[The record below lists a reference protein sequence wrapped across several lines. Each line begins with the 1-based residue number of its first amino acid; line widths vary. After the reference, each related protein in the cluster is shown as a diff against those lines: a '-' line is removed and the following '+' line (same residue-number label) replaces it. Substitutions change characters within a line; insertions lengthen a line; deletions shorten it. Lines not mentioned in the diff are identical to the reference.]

1 MFKILLSLLSFFT
14 FCFAAPIP
22 PFKAFIVDSNIQNE
36 KIYFDF
42 KIAED
47 IYVYKNSFK
56 IHFVKNSLLLNENA
70 KFPDSKIYKNNEIFA
85 GEFFITLPENIAK
98 SDKFSIALDFIG
110 CSSSGFCY
118 PPQTRSFSYEKKD
131 GNYKIVSLNQ
141 KDLKNASF
149 NEQTAI
155 ADDIKNKNFILTLL
169 SFFGYG
175 ILLSFTP
182 CIFPMVP
189 ILSSVIV
196 AKTSKNAGKG
206 AFLVSLIYV
215 LGISLAYA
223 ATGFLA
229 SFFGASLQSVLQM
242 PAVILGLCAV
252 FVFLAFS
259 MFGFYEIR
267 LPSRLQTFF
276 TQKGDKSSGYFGVFV
291 MGIFSALIVGPCVA
305 APLAGALL
313 YITQSGDI
321 FLGTLALFFLGFGSG
336 IPLLLLGIS
345 AKFLPHPGAWMNL
358 ITRIFGFLLL
368 IMAIWLGTRVWGENF
383 SLLLYGISGV
393 SFAVFFGIF
402 DFRIHKIR
410 RVVLLLALIYSVFLL
425 VGFFSGAVSVLKP
438 FENFTTAK
446 ISGRNELQFTE
457 ISTLDDLENFVQNA
471 KKPVMVDFWASWCE
485 NCKLLEQETFKDRK
499 VYEILQNFDLVKIDV
514 SKNGDEDLKLMQKF
528 NVFGPPAL
536 IFYKNGKELKDLQI
550 TGFMDVENFMEILG
564 EI

>member
-14 FCFAAPIP
+14 FCFATPIQ

-110 CSSSGFCY
+110 FCY

-141 KDLKNASF
+141 KDLKNTSF

-242 PAVILGLCAV
+242 PVVILGLCAV

-321 FLGTLALFFLGFGSG
+321 FLGTSALFFLGFGSG

-402 DFRIHKIR
+402 DFRVHKIR
-410 RVVLLLALIYSVFLL
+410 RVVSLLALIYSVFLL
-425 VGFFSGAVSVLKP
+425 VGFFSGAVSALKP

-446 ISGRNELQFTE
+446 ISGMNELQFTE

-485 NCKLLEQETFKDRK
+485 NCKLLEKETFKDRK

-550 TGFMDVENFMEILG
+550 TGFMDVENFMEILD